1 MRSKTRRTAADTA
14 GRVRSAPRPPVQ
26 EARMDNPES
35 RFYTAA
41 GRYAKGGKANA
52 EKTTY
57 ASPRKMEAMK
67 GMSRG
72 GNGVRNANGG
82 AKVRKMNR
90 GGCAV
95 KMGNGGYARK

>member
-1 MRSKTRRTAADTA
+1 MGD
-14 GRVRSAPRPPVQ
+14 
-26 EARMDNPES
+26 
-35 RFYTAA
+35 
-41 GRYAKGGKANA
+41 
-52 EKTTY
+52 TTY